1 MTYNVVNTLFVPT
14 ISKIFMRKILTFLA
28 ILSIVA
34 VPTLGQ
40 NTYKKSSLS
49 SEKIKTDTK
58 SNAAQLAQME
68 IATQKIIFIDSVVVK
83 KDSFLS
89 TFHISNDAGKL
100 YKYNEFFKNKKAIN
114 ATVYLNGLED
124 KCYYAA
130 TDTTGN
136 YRLYTMDKLNN
147 TWTRPILLSSL
158 NDEIGFKSLN
168 YPFMMADG
176 STLYFSAT
184 GDQSIG
190 GYDIFVT
197 RYDYENGS
205 FLKAENIGMPFN
217 STANDYMYVIDEIN
231 NLGWF
236 ATDRNQKEDNVCIYI
251 FIPSESR
258 KLYPAD
264 EYSEEKIKSL
274 AKLERIADTWGD
286 GRERKGALERLKAI
300 YQDQKEK
307 SDKNCFVFI
316 VNDKTTYRHLSDFKS
331 KVNIDKF
338 QDIQKM
344 EEQLSNIN
352 KALEKARKFYITAN
366 KSEKNSL
373 KSEILKNEHQ
383 QESLKQNIH
392 NIYKEIR
399 NSENSLLNNN

>member
-28 ILSIVA
+28 LLSIVA
-34 VPTLGQ
+34 VPTLGR
-40 NTYKKSSLS
+40 NIYKKSSSS
-49 SEKIKTDTK
+49 SEKNKTGTK
-58 SNAAQLAQME
+58 INAAQLAQME

-89 TFHISNDAGKL
+89 AFHISNDAGKL
-100 YKYNEFFKNKKAIN
+100 YKYNDFFKNKKAKN
-114 ATVYLNGLED
+114 ATVYINGLED

-130 TDTTGN
+130 TDTAGN
-136 YRLYTMDKLNN
+136 YRLYAMDKLNS
-147 TWTRPILLSSL
+147 TWTKPILLSGL

-236 ATDRNQKEDNVCIYI
+236 ATDRNQKEDKVCIYI

-258 KLYPAD
+258 KLYSAD

-286 GRERKGALERLKAI
+286 GRERKSALERLKAI
-300 YQDQKEK
+300 YKDQKEK
-307 SDKNCFVFI
+307 SDKSSFVFI

-331 KVNIDKF
+331 KVNIEKF
-338 QDIQKM
+338 QGLKKM

-352 KALEKARKFYITAN
+352 NALEKARKFYITAN
-366 KSEKNSL
+366 KSDRNSL
-373 KSEILKNEHQ
+373 KSEILKNEQQ
-383 QESLKQNIH
+383 QESLEQNIH
-392 NIYKEIR
+392 SIYKEIR
-399 NSENSLLNNN
+399 NSENNLLNNN